1 MINSPIL
8 KNSEYNLDV
17 QIIILAAGHGSR
29 MESELP
35 KVMHQVGGKP
45 MLERVLYNA
54 LEVTDD
60 IILVYSEKLL
70 KFLEQYKELCKFALQ
85 ENPQGTAHAVAAANS
100 ELNHDKVIVVIYG
113 DNPLITTSIIKDLI
127 DHLKKTKSSVVTL
140 AFNRENPGQYG
151 RIVTDSV
158 GNFLRIVEFKDAL
171 ETEKRIQLC
180 NSGIMAFAP
189 GILKKYLPDCLI
201 GDSNKELYLTK
212 IIDICVKNKELATY
226 HLSKNSDLVIGVNTK
241 EELEQAAIILQNQN
255 L

>member
-8 KNSEYNLDV
+8 ENSEDNLDV
-17 QIIILAAGHGSR
+17 QILILAAGHGSR

-54 LEVTDD
+54 LNVTND
-60 IILVYSEKLL
+60 IILVYSEKLF
-70 KFLEQYKELCKFALQ
+70 KFLEHYKQLCKLALQ

-100 ELNHDKVIVVIYG
+100 ELSHSKIIVVIYG
-113 DNPLITTSIIKDLI
+113 DNPLITADIIKDLI
-127 DHLKKTKSSVVTL
+127 DHLRKTKSSVVTL

-151 RIVTDSV
+151 RIITDSAD
-158 GNFLRIVEFKDAL
+158 NFLKITEFKDAS
-171 ETEKRIQLC
+171 ETEKKIQLC

-189 GILKKYLPDCLI
+189 EILEKYLSDCLI
-201 GDSNKELYLTK
+201 SDVSEELYLTK
-212 IIDICVKNKELATY
+212 IIDVCVKNKELATY
-226 HLSKNSDLVIGVNTK
+226 YLSKNSDLVIGVNTQ
-241 EELEQAAIILQNQN
+241 EELEQAAIILQNQT